1 MATAVIMPRQ
11 GNTVESCVVSKWHKK
26 KGDRVNIGDILF
38 TYETDKATFDEE
50 AKAEGMLLE
59 TYFEEGDDVPCLLNM
74 CVIGSQGE
82 DTSEFSPKGGEKKP
96 VKETQEVKEAVISE
110 EKAPVAV
117 QTGDM
122 KISPRAKAAAL
133 KAGLDVSF
141 AQATGP
147 NGRII
152 ERDISELRKTGHA
165 VTSAAQPE
173 YEKGAQY
180 EATGIGGRITAEDV
194 IKGKVMPVSK
204 AATTEYTEEKLSNIR
219 KLIAKTMHCSVS
231 DMAQLTMN
239 STFDATNILKYRA
252 QVKANM
258 EKLGLANIT
267 INDIIVYAAA
277 KVLVDHKDL
286 NANFNGETMKRF
298 NTVHMGVAVDTARG
312 LMVPTL
318 FYCDMKSL
326 NDISLELKELAEKAK
341 AGNISPDL
349 LSGGTFTITNLGN
362 LGIESFTP
370 IINPPQTAILGVCG
384 LTTRVREVNG
394 EIKTYQAMGLSLTID
409 HRVVDGAPAAK
420 FLKDLCTSL
429 ESFDLTL
436 AK

>member
-1 MATAVIMPRQ
+1 MP
-11 GNTVESCVVSKWHKK
+11 
-26 KGDRVNIGDILF
+26 
-38 TYETDKATFDEE
+38 
-50 AKAEGMLLE
+50 
-59 TYFEEGDDVPCLLNM
+59 
-74 CVIGSQGE
+74 
-82 DTSEFSPKGGEKKP
+82 
-96 VKETQEVKEAVISE
+96 
-110 EKAPVAV
+110 
-117 QTGDM
+117 
-122 KISPRAKAAAL
+122 
-133 KAGLDVSF
+133 
-141 AQATGP
+141 TGP

-152 ERDISELRKTGHA
+152 ERDIDELRKTGHA
-165 VTSAAQPE
+165 VTSAALPE

-180 EATGIGGRITAEDV
+180 EATGIGGRITAEDI
-194 IKGKVMPVSK
+194 IKGKVMPISK
-204 AATTEYTEEKLSNIR
+204 AATTEYVEEKLSNIR
-219 KLIAKTMHCSVS
+219 KLIAKTMHASVS

-239 STFDATNILKYRA
+239 ATFDATNMLKYRA

-277 KVLVDHKDL
+277 KVLVNHKDL
-286 NANFNGETMKRF
+286 NANFNGETMKRY
-298 NTVHMGVAVDTARG
+298 NTVHMGVAIDTARG

-341 AGNISPDL
+341 AGNINPDL

-362 LGIESFTP
+362 LGVESFTP

-384 LTTRVREVNG
+384 LTTRIKEVNG